1 MNVSGLLN
9 KPLRTV
15 LLWQL
20 LVSAGMFAC
29 ALALS
34 GVPAAVSVL
43 IGSLSVGISGL
54 LASLT
59 LSSFTLSSQGGGAGR
74 KVSATQVV
82 TVALLV
88 ELFRITLM
96 LMLLVFGL
104 TFYEAAQT
112 GLMIAAFIVN
122 VVIFSMAF
130 FVREGRSGDR

>member
-43 IGSLSVGISGL
+43 IGSLAVGISGL
-54 LASLT
+54 LASLS

-104 TFYEAAQT
+104 TFYEAAQP

>member
-1 MNVSGLLN
+1 MNVSGLLS

-20 LVSAGMFAC
+20 LVSAGMGAC

-43 IGSLSVGISGL
+43 LGALAVGISGL

-59 LSSFTLSSQGGGAGR
+59 LSSFTLSSQGGRAPR
-74 KVSATQVV
+74 VVSATQVV
-82 TVALLV
+82 IVAVLV

-104 TFYEAAQT
+104 TFYEAAQPV
-112 GLMIAAFIVN
+112 LMIAAFIVN

>member
-1 MNVSGLLN
+1 MSGLLN

-20 LVSAGMFAC
+20 LVSAGMLAC

-34 GVPAAVSVL
+34 GMPAAVSVL
-43 IGSLSVGISGL
+43 IGSLAVGISGL

-59 LSSFTLSSQGGGAGR
+59 LSSFTLSAQGGRELR

-104 TFYEAAQT
+104 TFYEAAQPS
-112 GLMIAAFIVN
+112 LMIAAFIVN

>member
-15 LLWQL
+15 LRWQL
-20 LVSAGMFAC
+20 RVSAVMLAC
-29 ALALS
+29 ALALD
-34 GVPAAVSVL
+34 GVTAAVSVL
-43 IGSLSVGISGL
+43 IGSLAVGIAGL

-59 LSSFTLSSQGGGAGR
+59 VSSFTLSARGARAIR

-88 ELFRITLM
+88 ELFRVTLM

-104 TFYEAAQT
+104 MFYEAAQP

-130 FVREGRSGDR
+130 FVREGRSGGR

>member
-1 MNVSGLLN
+1 MNVSGLLS

-20 LVSAGMFAC
+20 LVSAGMGAC

-34 GVPAAVSVL
+34 GVPAAISVL
-43 IGSLSVGISGL
+43 LGALAVGISGL

-59 LSSFTLSSQGGGAGR
+59 LSSFTLSSQGGRAPW
-74 KVSATQVV
+74 VPSATQVV
-82 TVALLV
+82 IVAVLV

-104 TFYEAAQT
+104 TFYEAAQP

>member
-1 MNVSGLLN
+1 MNVSGLLH

-20 LVSAGMFAC
+20 LVSTGMVVC
-29 ALALS
+29 GLALS
-34 GVPAAVSVL
+34 GVPTAVSVL
-43 IGSLSVGISGL
+43 LGALAVGISGL

-59 LSSFTLSSQGGGAGR
+59 LSSFTLSSSGGRAR
-74 KVSATQVV
+74 RAVSATQVV

-104 TFYEAAQT
+104 TFYEAAQP

>member
-1 MNVSGLLN
+1 MNVSGLLS

-20 LVSAGMFAC
+20 LVSAGMGAC

-34 GVPAAVSVL
+34 GVPAAISVL
-43 IGSLSVGISGL
+43 LGAMAVGISGL

-59 LSSFTLSSQGGGAGR
+59 LSSFTLSSRGGRAPW
-74 KVSATQVV
+74 VASATLVV
-82 TVALLV
+82 IVAVLV

-104 TFYEAAQT
+104 TFYEAAQP

>member
-20 LVSAGMFAC
+20 LVSAGMGAS

-34 GVPAAVSVL
+34 GVPAAVSVVL
-43 IGSLSVGISGL
+43 GALAVGISGL

-59 LSSFTLSSQGGGAGR
+59 LSSFTLSSQVGR
-74 KVSATQVV
+74 APRVASATQVV
-82 TVALLV
+82 IVAVLV

-104 TFYEAAQT
+104 TFYEAAQP

>member
-20 LVSAGMFAC
+20 LVSAGMGAS

-34 GVPAAVSVL
+34 GVPAAVSVVL
-43 IGSLSVGISGL
+43 GALAVGISGL

-59 LSSFTLSSQGGGAGR
+59 LSSFTFSSQGGQAPR
-74 KVSATQVV
+74 MASATQVV
-82 TVALLV
+82 IVAVLV

-104 TFYEAAQT
+104 TFYEAAQP